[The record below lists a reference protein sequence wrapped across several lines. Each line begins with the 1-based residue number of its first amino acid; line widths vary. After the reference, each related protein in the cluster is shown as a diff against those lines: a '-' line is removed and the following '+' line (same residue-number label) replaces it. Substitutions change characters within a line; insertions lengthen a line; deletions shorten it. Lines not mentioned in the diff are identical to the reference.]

1 MVVRKSVFTA
11 GGYAVGER
19 GRKDIKKRRYKKI
32 SKRKDILKRI
42 SRYKKTRAVEDHGFY
57 DVCIIHSNSHGKLFY
72 NHLHRKD

>member
-19 GRKDIKKRRYKKI
+19 GR
-32 SKRKDILKRI
+32 
-42 SRYKKTRAVEDHGFY
+42 RAVEDHDFY

-72 NHLHRKD
+72 NHLHRKDIYM